1 MRKITM
7 SRENFDLI
15 ETIYDAFGSRNFEAV
30 LSHFVNDFEWIAA
43 ESSPLADRSP
53 YHGIDAVREGVF
65 DRIAMA
71 FEMLTIDVD
80 EIFEADGRVVMLGLY
95 RGRFRGKAED
105 FRAQVAH
112 IWTVR
117 GGKAAKFQQYVD
129 TLKIV
134 KSAAT

>member
-1 MRKITM
+1 M
-7 SRENFDLI
+7 SNENIDLI
-15 ETIYDAFGSRNFEAV
+15 ETIYEAFGSRDFEAV
-30 LSHFVNDFEWIAA
+30 LSHFDNDFEWIAA

-53 YHGIDAVREGVF
+53 YHGVDAVRKGVF

-80 EIFEADGRVVMLGLY
+80 EIFEADGRVVVLGHY
-95 RGRFRGKAED
+95 RGRFRGKGED

-112 IWTVR
+112 IWTVQ
-117 GGKAAKFQQYVD
+117 GGKAARFQQYVD
-129 TLKIV
+129 TLQIV